1 MAADEST
8 LTAKELVET
17 GATVT
22 LPLHLKWSGPRAYDL
37 SDPGALRVFYETV
50 LSEGTAR
57 DIAAYIDPDTLL
69 RIWDELVLPEH
80 TEGAWGEY
88 FARRCGKTVRRLRRR
103 RSA

>member
-1 MAADEST
+1 MAADENT
-8 LTAKELVET
+8 LTAREMVET
-17 GATVT
+17 GATIT

-50 LSEGTAR
+50 LSEGISR

-80 TEGAWGEY
+80 TEGAWVEY
-88 FARRCGKTVRRLRRR
+88 FARRRGIRIRRLRRS